1 MSALSVRADFT
12 GWGDVPEKYRAPA
25 NTMANIVAWYYS
37 YATPIAWRYANGDW
51 YMPPVRYS
59 KTTSSHQARVADK
72 VGYDFE
78 ATISLMIG
86 YGHKGRYGAR
96 MGW

>member
-25 NTMANIVAWYYS
+25 NTMANIVSWYYS
-37 YATPIAWRYANGDW
+37 YGTPIAWRYVNDDW

-59 KTTSSHQARVADK
+59 VTTSRHQNQVAD
-72 VGYDFE
+72 VIGYDFA
-78 ATISLMIG
+78 ATDSLMVG
-86 YGHKGRYGAR
+86 YGRQSRYGAR